1 MLMKNLLRSLLEAL
15 TKIICGDV
23 MDNIFKIQD
32 KIAKYDKVVAI
43 YVTLWITVEYMFT
56 LLSILETPAFWV
68 NLLNIFIK

>member
-1 MLMKNLLRSLLEAL
+1 MKNLLRSLLEAL